1 MPLTTSTERLFIS
14 IKIMEK
20 EKIIE
25 ALVTDDI
32 NRGVKFYYD
41 SETGYRELRDI
52 KDIAQK
58 ILEMDSQLIIDN
70 SHARSPP
77 VN

>member
-1 MPLTTSTERLFIS
+1 
-14 IKIMEK
+14 MEK